1 MTSQTEVPQTLV
13 GPLLQSFFMEHL
25 CNHKR
30 LSPQTVKSY
39 RDTFR
44 LLLQYLQA
52 KMAKKPSALSIAD
65 LDAPVILSFLESLE
79 QQRHNQAQS
88 RNVRLTAIRSFFRL
102 VALRD
107 PASVGVATRVL
118 AIPLKRT
125 DQHLVGYLTR
135 PEVDAILAANQ
146 LTEWS
151 GRRDHALL
159 LSLYNTGA
167 RVSEIISLQ
176 RSHFSFGVKSFV
188 QFKGKGR
195 KERSVPLWHSTAKAL
210 QAWFRELDDSS
221 SAVAF
226 PNARGSSLTR
236 DGVNYILQ
244 QAVERAFVSCPSL
257 KNKRIFPHIFRHY
270 LPFRTMSGT
279 GTPAQY
285 FRQMREVAHDIV
297 LTPSISPMQ
306 GKGVHREVY
315 YRLPSSSFASAG
327 RPSRVTYRAVCEVTE

>member
-1 MTSQTEVPQTLV
+1 
-13 GPLLQSFFMEHL
+13 
-25 CNHKR
+25 
-30 LSPQTVKSY
+30 
-39 RDTFR
+39 
-44 LLLQYLQA
+44 
-52 KMAKKPSALSIAD
+52 
-65 LDAPVILSFLESLE
+65 
-79 QQRHNQAQS
+79 
-88 RNVRLTAIRSFFRL
+88 L

-107 PASVGVATRVL
+107 PTSVGVATRVL
-118 AIPLKRT
+118 AIPLKRI
-125 DQHLVGYLTR
+125 DHHLVGYLTR

-146 LTEWS
+146 LAEWS
-151 GRRDHALL
+151 GRRDYALL

-226 PNARGSSLTR
+226 PNVRSSSLTR

-244 QAVERAFVSCPSL
+244 QAVERASASYPSL
-257 KNKRIFPHIFRHY
+257 KNKRVFPHIFRHY
-270 LPFRTMSGT
+270 LPFRTMSCT
-279 GTPAQY
+279 SAPAQY
-285 FRQMREVAHDIV
+285 FRYNARSGTDII

-306 GKGVHREVY
+306 GKGVHREVS
-315 YRLPSSSFASAG
+315 YR
-327 RPSRVTYRAVCEVTE
+327 

>member
-1 MTSQTEVPQTLV
+1 MTSKTEVHQTLV
-13 GPLLQSFFMEHL
+13 GPLLQIFFMEHL

-52 KMAKKPSALSIAD
+52 KMAKKPSTLSIAD

-107 PASVGVATRVL
+107 PTSVGVATRVL

-125 DQHLVGYLTR
+125 DHHLVGYLTR

-151 GRRDHALL
+151 GRRDYALL

-176 RSHFSFGVKSFV
+176 RSHFSFGVKSL
-188 QFKGKGR
+188 R
-195 KERSVPLWHSTAKAL
+195 
-210 QAWFRELDDSS
+210 
-221 SAVAF
+221 
-226 PNARGSSLTR
+226 
-236 DGVNYILQ
+236 
-244 QAVERAFVSCPSL
+244 
-257 KNKRIFPHIFRHY
+257 NKRVCPHIFRY
-270 LPFRTMSGT
+270 
-279 GTPAQY
+279 
-285 FRQMREVAHDIV
+285 
-297 LTPSISPMQ
+297 
-306 GKGVHREVY
+306 
-315 YRLPSSSFASAG
+315 
-327 RPSRVTYRAVCEVTE
+327 SRALHLLQ

>member
-1 MTSQTEVPQTLV
+1 MSETKVPQTLV

-52 KMAKKPSALSIAD
+52 TMAKKPSALSIAD
-65 LDAPVILSFLESLE
+65 LDAPVVLSFLENLE

-102 VALRD
+102 VAMRD

-118 AIPLKRT
+118 AIPLKRI

-135 PEVDAILAANQ
+135 PEVDAILAANN
-146 LTEWS
+146 LTEWT

-167 RVSEIISLQ
+167 RVSEIISLR
-176 RSHFSFGVKSFV
+176 RSDFSFGVKSFV

-195 KERSVPLWHSTAKAL
+195 KERAVPLWHSTARAL
-210 QAWFRELDDSS
+210 QAWFRALDENS
-221 SAVAF
+221 SAIAF

-244 QAVERAFVSCPSL
+244 QAVERAAITCLSL
-257 KNKRIFPHIFRHY
+257 KNKRVFPHIFRHSCA
-270 LPFRTMSGT
+270 LHLLQSGVDIAVIALWLGHESIQT
-279 GTPAQY
+279 THGYIEADMAIKEHALQKLAPAGKTITR
-285 FRQMREVAHDIV
+285 FKADDAL
-297 LTPSISPMQ
+297 LTF
-306 GKGVHREVY
+306 
-315 YRLPSSSFASAG
+315 LASL
-327 RPSRVTYRAVCEVTE
+327 

>member
-1 MTSQTEVPQTLV
+1 MTSKTEVPQTLV

-107 PASVGVATRVL
+107 PTSVGVATRVL
-118 AIPLKRT
+118 AIPLKRI
-125 DQHLVGYLTR
+125 DHHLVGYLTR

-146 LTEWS
+146 LTAWS
-151 GRRDHALL
+151 GRRDYALL

-176 RSHFSFGVKSFV
+176 RSHFRFGVKSFV

-226 PNARGSSLTR
+226 PNVRGSSLTR

-244 QAVERAFVSCPSL
+244 QAVERASASYPSL
-257 KNKRIFPHIFRHY
+257 KNKRVFPHIFRHSCA
-270 LPFRTMSGT
+270 LHLLQSGVDIAVIALWLGHESIQT
-279 GTPAQY
+279 THGYIEADLAIKEQALQKLAPAGKTIIR
-285 FRQMREVAHDIV
+285 FKADDAL
-297 LTPSISPMQ
+297 LTF
-306 GKGVHREVY
+306 
-315 YRLPSSSFASAG
+315 LASL
-327 RPSRVTYRAVCEVTE
+327 

>member
-1 MTSQTEVPQTLV
+1 MSETKVPQTLV

-25 CNHKR
+25 CHHKR

-52 KMAKKPSALSIAD
+52 TMAKKPSALSIVD

-102 VALRD
+102 VAMRD

-118 AIPLKRT
+118 AIPLKRI
-125 DQHLVGYLTR
+125 DQRLVGYLTR
-135 PEVDAILAANQ
+135 PEVDAILAANN
-146 LTEWS
+146 LTEWT

-167 RVSEIISLQ
+167 RVSEIISLR

-195 KERSVPLWHSTAKAL
+195 KERAVPLWHSTARVL
-210 QAWFRELDDSS
+210 QAWFRELDDGSS
-221 SAVAF
+221 TVAF

-244 QAVERAFVSCPSL
+244 QAVERAAATCLSL
-257 KNKRIFPHIFRHY
+257 KNKRVFPHIFRHSCA
-270 LPFRTMSGT
+270 LHLLQSGVDIT
-279 GTPAQY
+279 VIALWLGHESIQTTHGYIEADMAIKEQALQKLAPAGKTITR
-285 FRQMREVAHDIV
+285 FKADDAL
-297 LTPSISPMQ
+297 LTF
-306 GKGVHREVY
+306 
-315 YRLPSSSFASAG
+315 LASL
-327 RPSRVTYRAVCEVTE
+327 

>member
-1 MTSQTEVPQTLV
+1 MSETKVRQTLV

-25 CNHKR
+25 CHHKR

-52 KMAKKPSALSIAD
+52 TMAKKPSALSITD
-65 LDAPVILSFLESLE
+65 LDAPVILNFLENLE

-102 VALRD
+102 VAMRD

-118 AIPLKRT
+118 AIPLKRI

-135 PEVDAILAANQ
+135 PEIDAILAANN
-146 LTEWS
+146 LTEWA
-151 GRRDHALL
+151 GRRNHALL

-167 RVSEIISLQ
+167 RVSEIISLR
-176 RSHFSFGVKSFV
+176 RSDFSFGVKSFV

-195 KERSVPLWHSTAKAL
+195 KERAVPLWRSTARTL
-210 QAWFRELDDSS
+210 QAWFRELEENS
-221 SAVAF
+221 SAIAF
-226 PNARGSSLTR
+226 PNTRGSSLTR

-244 QAVERAFVSCPSL
+244 QVVERAAVTCSSL
-257 KNKRIFPHIFRHY
+257 KNKRIFPHIFRHSCA
-270 LPFRTMSGT
+270 LHLLQSGVDIAVIALWLGHESIQT
-279 GTPAQY
+279 THGYIEADMAIKERALQKLAPAGKAITR
-285 FRQMREVAHDIV
+285 FKANDAL
-297 LTPSISPMQ
+297 LTF
-306 GKGVHREVY
+306 
-315 YRLPSSSFASAG
+315 LASL
-327 RPSRVTYRAVCEVTE
+327 

>member
-1 MTSQTEVPQTLV
+1 MTSKTEVPQTLV

-107 PASVGVATRVL
+107 PTSVGVATRVL
-118 AIPLKRT
+118 AIPLKRI

-146 LTEWS
+146 LTAWS
-151 GRRDHALL
+151 GRRDYALL

-176 RSHFSFGVKSFV
+176 RSHFRFGVKSFV

-226 PNARGSSLTR
+226 PNVRGSSLTR

-244 QAVERAFVSCPSL
+244 QAVERASASYPSL
-257 KNKRIFPHIFRHY
+257 KNKRVFPHIFRHSCA
-270 LPFRTMSGT
+270 LHLLQSGVDIAVIALWLGHESIQT
-279 GTPAQY
+279 THGYIEADLAIKEQALQKLAPAGKTIIR
-285 FRQMREVAHDIV
+285 FKADDAL
-297 LTPSISPMQ
+297 LTF
-306 GKGVHREVY
+306 
-315 YRLPSSSFASAG
+315 LASL
-327 RPSRVTYRAVCEVTE
+327 

>member
-1 MTSQTEVPQTLV
+1 MSETKVPQTLV

-52 KMAKKPSALSIAD
+52 TMAKKPSALSITD
-65 LDAPVILSFLESLE
+65 LDAPVILSFLENLE

-102 VALRD
+102 VAMRD

-118 AIPLKRT
+118 AIPLKRI

-135 PEVDAILAANQ
+135 PEVDAILAANN
-146 LTEWS
+146 LTEWT
-151 GRRDHALL
+151 GQRDHALL

-167 RVSEIISLQ
+167 RVSEIISLR
-176 RSHFSFGVKSFV
+176 RSDFSFGVKSFV

-195 KERSVPLWHSTAKAL
+195 KERAVPLWQSTARAL
-210 QAWFRELDDSS
+210 QAWFRELEENS
-221 SAVAF
+221 SAIAF
-226 PNARGSSLTR
+226 PNTRGSSLTR

-244 QAVERAFVSCPSL
+244 QAVQRAAVTCPSL
-257 KNKRIFPHIFRHY
+257 KNKRVFPHIFRHSCA
-270 LPFRTMSGT
+270 LHLLQSGVDIAVIALWLGHESIQT
-279 GTPAQY
+279 THGYIEADMAIKERALQKLAPAGKAITR
-285 FRQMREVAHDIV
+285 FKAGDAL
-297 LTPSISPMQ
+297 LTF
-306 GKGVHREVY
+306 
-315 YRLPSSSFASAG
+315 LASL
-327 RPSRVTYRAVCEVTE
+327 

>member
-1 MTSQTEVPQTLV
+1 MTSKTGVPQTLV

-88 RNVRLTAIRSFFRL
+88 RNVRLTAIRAFFRL

-107 PASVGVATRVL
+107 PTSVGVATRVL
-118 AIPLKRT
+118 AIPLKRI
-125 DQHLVGYLTR
+125 DHHLVGYLTR

-151 GRRDHALL
+151 GRRDRRASTQTSLPHTTQRIRLADMALGL
-159 LSLYNTGA
+159 
-167 RVSEIISLQ
+167 R
-176 RSHFSFGVKSFV
+176 
-188 QFKGKGR
+188 
-195 KERSVPLWHSTAKAL
+195 
-210 QAWFRELDDSS
+210 
-221 SAVAF
+221 
-226 PNARGSSLTR
+226 
-236 DGVNYILQ
+236 
-244 QAVERAFVSCPSL
+244 RAF
-257 KNKRIFPHIFRHY
+257 
-270 LPFRTMSGT
+270 TE
-279 GTPAQY
+279 A
-285 FRQMREVAHDIV
+285 
-297 LTPSISPMQ
+297 
-306 GKGVHREVY
+306 
-315 YRLPSSSFASAG
+315 
-327 RPSRVTYRAVCEVTE
+327 RAY